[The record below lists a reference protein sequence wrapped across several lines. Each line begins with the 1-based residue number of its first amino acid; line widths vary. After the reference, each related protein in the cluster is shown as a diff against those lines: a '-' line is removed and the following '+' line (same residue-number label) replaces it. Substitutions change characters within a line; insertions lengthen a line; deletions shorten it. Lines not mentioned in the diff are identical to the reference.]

1 MPLKTISSSLWIA
14 FLLMFG
20 KLTLWCL
27 VFTKGLTYITKKIQ
41 VQETVQRF
49 FSVANFIGKRLC
61 RSLFL
66 QVCKFIKKRLQPVEF
81 VTFLTEH
88 LWWLLLKIVEEKVFS
103 VICSTLATCVYEKM
117 QMVIPSRPNPGKKK
131 RKLIKIFIFAFLCGA
146 SKSFIKASLNLLR
159 HNKEVWK
166 LKI

>member
-1 MPLKTISSSLWIA
+1 MWLRNTYYNFRYSANMLNIRTQCQWSWGSMGSWSTGGPGGLRGPETGSYFSTMPLKTISSSLWIA

-27 VFTKGLTYITKKIQ
+27 VFTKGLTYNTKKIQ

-66 QVCKFIKKRLQPVEF
+66 HVCKFIKKRLQPVEF
-81 VTFLTEH
+81 VTFFTEH

-103 VICSTLATCVYEKM
+103 VICSTLAACV
-117 QMVIPSRPNPGKKK
+117 
-131 RKLIKIFIFAFLCGA
+131 
-146 SKSFIKASLNLLR
+146 
-159 HNKEVWK
+159 
-166 LKI
+166 